1 MIGKL
6 NKNALIL
13 SLSNNVWVAIVLRLD
28 RYLKVFMFMLFSRTI
43 FFLFFLFLRD
53 PFFKKKN

>member
-13 SLSNNVWVAIVLRLD
+13 SLSNNIWVAIVLRLD
-28 RYLKVFMFMLFSRTI
+28 RYLKSVCVHVI
-43 FFLFFLFLRD
+43 I
-53 PFFKKKN
+53 